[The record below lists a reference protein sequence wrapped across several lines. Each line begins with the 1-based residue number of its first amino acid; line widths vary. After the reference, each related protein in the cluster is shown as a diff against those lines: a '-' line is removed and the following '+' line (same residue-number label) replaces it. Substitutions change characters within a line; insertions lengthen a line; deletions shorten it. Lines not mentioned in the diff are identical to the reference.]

1 MCRKESIV
9 IVSAI
14 VEVRLSVKAAAMPCS
29 FIRFISSIVN
39 VLRSF
44 FSTAIGAVRLFV
56 SIVVSI

>member
-14 VEVRLSVKAAAMPCS
+14 VEVRLSVKAVAMQS
-29 FIRFISSIVN
+29 SYIRFISSIVN
-39 VLRSF
+39 VLRS

>member
-44 FSTAIGAVRLFV
+44 STAIGAVRLFV